1 MVETHGLRWADIA
14 RHMDGRTD
22 QQCMGRWRRHLD
34 PRVRREP
41 WSTKEDR
48 CLAELR
54 VRHGANW
61 SAIAKEMVDRTAQQC
76 RARWF
81 QAHFTGHRYIDASG
95 QLVSQAEA
103 DAAEKAVDDA
113 KAAAARAG
121 KTLRP
126 NGVKAA
132 AGHEAV
138 ELVMKRKGIVKDA
151 KGAKGKKKRR
161 KSAGEGD
168 AEDPEEGRKQA
179 AHELTRDAS
188 GRFAPK
194 EEPAAAAA
202 PWSLRTP
209 ATTPGKADAPP
220 PLLPKRG
227 ARAPSSEDTLPGV
240 PRGEDESNLSNLET
254 ARALTTSLRVALPP
268 DVAELL
274 MKEAAQPSPTAR
286 DATPKEAPALP
297 ALEDLARRLPRNGS
311 SFVLGSLNGAKE
323 LDDGVSLERAG
334 LATMNSGDWGAML
347 AGDIGSVATMVD
359 TATAAMTEA
368 FSTPGSLPT
377 LAGGTSA
384 MDSFKMAITRMAPAG
399 VVSRGPAVK

>member
-1 MVETHGLRWADIA
+1 
-14 RHMDGRTD
+14 
-22 QQCMGRWRRHLD
+22 
-34 PRVRREP
+34 
-41 WSTKEDR
+41 
-48 CLAELR
+48 
-54 VRHGANW
+54 
-61 SAIAKEMVDRTAQQC
+61 
-76 RARWF
+76 
-81 QAHFTGHRYIDASG
+81 
-95 QLVSQAEA
+95 
-103 DAAEKAVDDA
+103 
-113 KAAAARAG
+113 
-121 KTLRP
+121 
-126 NGVKAA
+126 
-132 AGHEAV
+132 
-138 ELVMKRKGIVKDA
+138 MKRKGIVKDA

-168 AEDPEEGRKQA
+168 AEDPEEGRKHA

-240 PRGEDESNLSNLET
+240 PRGEDESSLSNLET

>member
-1 MVETHGLRWADIA
+1 
-14 RHMDGRTD
+14 
-22 QQCMGRWRRHLD
+22 MGRWRRHLD

-168 AEDPEEGRKQA
+168 AEDPEEGRKHA

-209 ATTPGKADAPP
+209 ATTPGKADAP
-220 PLLPKRG
+220 LLCSPSG
-227 ARAPSSEDTLPGV
+227 ARARLRARILCPACLAARTESS
-240 PRGEDESNLSNLET
+240 LSNLEPR
-254 ARALTTSLRVALPP
+254 AR
-268 DVAELL
+268 
-274 MKEAAQPSPTAR
+274 
-286 DATPKEAPALP
+286 
-297 ALEDLARRLPRNGS
+297 
-311 SFVLGSLNGAKE
+311 
-323 LDDGVSLERAG
+323 
-334 LATMNSGDWGAML
+334 
-347 AGDIGSVATMVD
+347 
-359 TATAAMTEA
+359 
-368 FSTPGSLPT
+368 
-377 LAGGTSA
+377 
-384 MDSFKMAITRMAPAG
+384 
-399 VVSRGPAVK
+399 

>member
-61 SAIAKEMVDRTAQQC
+61 SAIGKEMEDRTAQQC

-95 QLVSQAEA
+95 NLVSKAEA
-103 DAAEKAVDDA
+103 DAAEKAVEDA

-126 NGVKAA
+126 NGVKSA

-138 ELVMKRKGIVKDA
+138 ELVMKQKGIVKEA
-151 KGAKGKKKRR
+151 KGSKGKKKRKR
-161 KSAGEGD
+161 GEGN
-168 AEDPEEGRKQA
+168 AETEDGRKHA
-179 AHELTRDAS
+179 TLARDAS

-194 EEPAAAAA
+194 EEPAEAAAA
-202 PWSLRTP
+202 APPPWSLRTP
-209 ATTPGKADAPP
+209 ATTPGKVDAPP

-227 ARAPSSEDTLPGV
+227 ARAPSSEETLLGV
-240 PRGEDESNLSNLET
+240 PRGEDASGLSDLET
-254 ARALTTSLRVALPP
+254 ARALTSSLNVALPP
-268 DVAELL
+268 YVSELIMREAAL
-274 MKEAAQPSPTAR
+274 LSPTGPEATQKEAS
-286 DATPKEAPALP
+286 ALP
-297 ALEDLARRLPRNGS
+297 ALEDPARRLRRNGS
-311 SFVLGSLNGAKE
+311 SFVLSSLSGAKE
-323 LDDGVSLERAG
+323 LEDGNVERAG

-347 AGDIGSVATMVD
+347 AGDLGSVAAILE
-359 TATAAMTEA
+359 TATASMTEA
-368 FSTPGSLPT
+368 VSTPGSFPT
-377 LAGGTSA
+377 LAGGTSN
-384 MDSFKMAITRMAPAG
+384 MDSFKMAIARVAPAG
-399 VVSRGPAVK
+399 VVSR

>member
-1 MVETHGLRWADIA
+1 MVETYGLRWADIA

-48 CLAELR
+48 SLAELR

-61 SAIAKEMVDRTAQQC
+61 SAIAKEMRDRTAQQC

-95 QLVSQAEA
+95 KLVSPAEA
-103 DAAEKAVDDA
+103 DDAEKAVDAA

-126 NGVKAA
+126 NGVKGA
-132 AGHEAV
+132 AGHEDV
-138 ELVMKRKGIVKDA
+138 ERVMKQKGIVKEA
-151 KGAKGKKKRR
+151 KGAKGKKKRKR
-161 KSAGEGD
+161 D
-168 AEDPEEGRKQA
+168 AEDADDGRKHA
-179 AHELTRDAS
+179 ALARDAS

-202 PWSLRTP
+202 WSARTP
-209 ATTPGKADAPP
+209 ATTPGKPEAPP
-220 PLLPKRG
+220 PLLRKR
-227 ARAPSSEDTLPGV
+227 ASRPPPSEETLPGV
-240 PRGEDESNLSNLET
+240 PRGEDNSSLSNLET
-254 ARALTTSLRVALPP
+254 ARALTSSLNVALPP
-268 DVAELL
+268 DVAELM
-274 MKEAAQPSPTAR
+274 MKEAALPSPTAR
-286 DATPKEAPALP
+286 DASTPKE
-297 ALEDLARRLPRNGS
+297 LAHRLPRNGS
-311 SFVLGSLNGAKE
+311 SFVLSALGDKLEK
-323 LDDGVSLERAG
+323 LDDVASVERLG

-347 AGDIGSVATMVD
+347 AGDLGSVAAMVE
-359 TATAAMTEA
+359 TATAAMAEGV
-368 FSTPGSLPT
+368 SNPGSFPT

-384 MDSFKMAITRMAPAG
+384 FDSFKMAIARVAPAG
-399 VVSRGPAVK
+399 GPAVK